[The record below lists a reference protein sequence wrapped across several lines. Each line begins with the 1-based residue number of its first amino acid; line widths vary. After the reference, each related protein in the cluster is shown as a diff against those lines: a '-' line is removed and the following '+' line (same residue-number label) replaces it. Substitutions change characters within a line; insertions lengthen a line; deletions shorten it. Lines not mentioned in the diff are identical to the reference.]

1 LCKLLCNYATRL
13 GESVTYVDLDIGQG
27 TITVPGMISAVVLD
41 RPVDIEEGFGM
52 GIASSAPI
60 IAYFYGNVSPAQ
72 NPKLYTKQV
81 QKLAT
86 VVHQRSLS
94 NSSSSGVI
102 INTMGWVDG
111 LGYELLLQTA
121 DAFKPDTVLVIDH
134 ERLYSDLLSAFS
146 SSGNHIEIVK
156 MPKSGGVVAR
166 DQNRRRKARTA
177 RIKEYFYG
185 SLGDL
190 CPYSTVIP
198 FSKYIIL
205 KTNVGPQAPSSALPI
220 GAQPT
225 SDPMKPREVTP
236 SIDLLHSILGVSHAQ
251 ELDHILETN
260 IAGFLYVTEVNIE
273 KSTLTVLAP
282 CPGPLPGK
290 YLLLGNLKYLE

>member
-1 LCKLLCNYATRL
+1 L
-13 GESVTYVDLDIGQG
+13 
-27 TITVPGMISAVVLD
+27 
-41 RPVDIEEGFGM
+41 
-52 GIASSAPI
+52 
-60 IAYFYGNVSPAQ
+60 Q
-72 NPKLYTKQV
+72 N
-81 QKLAT
+81 A
-86 VVHQRSLS
+86 LS
-94 NSSSSGVI
+94 NS
-102 INTMGWVDG
+102 
-111 LGYELLLQTA
+111 
-121 DAFKPDTVLVIDH
+121 
-134 ERLYSDLLSAFS
+134 
-146 SSGNHIEIVK
+146 NHAIEIVK

-166 DQNRRRKARTA
+166 DQTRRRKARSS

-220 GAQPT
+220 GAQPA

-236 SIDLLHSILGVSHAQ
+236 STDLLHSILGVSHAQ
-251 ELDHILETN
+251 ELDQILETN
-260 IAGFLYVTEVNIE
+260 VAGFLYVTEVNLD